1 MGLAGG
7 SYSTFTYVGGN
18 PLQNIDPFELD
29 LTVTLYQ
36 GVADHIGIGVNST
49 LTYGFYPETDEA
61 LTPLGISVPGIEK
74 PDAGEIPFESLVIH
88 TDPQQDAAVLA
99 YIKQLMQSPGQYNL
113 YANNCAITVEGALK
127 TAKLVA
133 PRDTLPK
140 SLFDWLKKNY
150 STGTSK

>member
-1 MGLAGG
+1 M
-7 SYSTFTYVGGN
+7 N
-18 PLQNIDPFELD
+18 C
-29 LTVTLYQ
+29 
-36 GVADHIGIGVNST
+36 
-49 LTYGFYPETDEA
+49 
-61 LTPLGISVPGIEK
+61 
-74 PDAGEIPFESLVIH
+74 ESSATWSWQPNFH
-88 TDPQQDAAVLA
+88 TAAANAVLA